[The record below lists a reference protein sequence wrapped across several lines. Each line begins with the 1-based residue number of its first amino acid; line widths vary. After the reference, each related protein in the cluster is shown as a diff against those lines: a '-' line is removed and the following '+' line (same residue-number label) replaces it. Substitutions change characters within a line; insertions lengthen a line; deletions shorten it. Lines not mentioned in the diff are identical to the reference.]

1 MLLVLGLSFVVEL
14 AYATYT
20 IFVSRGHR
28 WRAVVSS
35 AAIALLKTL
44 LVYKVVFAIETL
56 PALIAGQALG
66 TFLVMSFLPNKSLK
80 PTPNSSAA

>member
-1 MLLVLGLSFVVEL
+1 MLFVFGLSLIVEL

-44 LVYKVVFAIETL
+44 LIYRLVFSIETL
-56 PALIAGQALG
+56 PALIVGQALG
-66 TFLVMSFLPNKSLK
+66 TFLVMSILPAA
-80 PTPNSSAA
+80 SSGVSGRRVP